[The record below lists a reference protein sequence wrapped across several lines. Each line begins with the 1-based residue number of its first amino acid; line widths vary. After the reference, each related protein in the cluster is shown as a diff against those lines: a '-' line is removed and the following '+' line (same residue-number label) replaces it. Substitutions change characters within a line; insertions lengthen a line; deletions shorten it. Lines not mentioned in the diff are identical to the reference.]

1 MPFRFEGQTYL
12 PERKIPS
19 FRKSEKSPSPLSLS
33 STVFSLAEFR
43 FLLLFF
49 GTGLRKRKKKYSHS
63 LAFAFVAMFW
73 LSALNQSA
81 LPLPTCLPN
90 VTSYLV
96 RINLRVLPSFRMD
109 LGFSA
114 VAVVVGFVF
123 VVFRRIREK
132 IHHRAADYYSVVC
145 QWQRAENSSP
155 QSLSRRVFF
164 EFRGTIRPRHL
175 VSQPA
180 PIPTGERKELFN
192 YLLRRC
198 PLRGE
203 RETWENYL
211 YSIIHTF

>member
-1 MPFRFEGQTYL
+1 MPFRFERQTYL
-12 PERKIPS
+12 PKRKIPS

-43 FLLLFF
+43 FSSLFF
-49 GTGLRKRKKKYSHS
+49 GTGLQKKKNTLIHS
-63 LAFAFVAMFW
+63 PSPSLPCFW

-132 IHHRAADYYSVVC
+132 IHHHAADYYSVVC

-155 QSLSRRVFF
+155 QSLSRRFFF

-203 RETWENYL
+203 RERHGKTTY
-211 YSIIHTF
+211 TR